1 MIPELSLGGRTGAS
15 QAALLAEGVSEREQS
30 WAQDYGRRDDAPA
43 QSWQLAWRGEQGSP
57 GQVLVQWGAGP
68 CLTHRAGGSGTLIR
82 CLPPWEFIV
91 ASLPRAGWVPGE
103 GLEGP
108 GPSGPTLKPL
118 SSGLFSSSHPGPRW
132 PGKRS
137 VRSPRPGSPEHTF

>member
-1 MIPELSLGGRTGAS
+1 MFVQGDLLSEPASGEARAAAWGQLGIRKP
-15 QAALLAEGVSEREQS
+15 QKDE
-30 WAQDYGRRDDAPA
+30 
-43 QSWQLAWRGEQGSP
+43 
-57 GQVLVQWGAGP
+57 
-68 CLTHRAGGSGTLIR
+68 HRAGGSGTLIR

-91 ASLPRAGWVPGE
+91 ASLPGAGWVPGE